1 MFQKG
6 VSFGL
11 LEKKREEKV
20 RKINK
25 DRDKDKKI
33 EKKRREKMNE
43 KKK

>member
-25 DRDKDKKI
+25 ERDI
-33 EKKRREKMNE
+33 EKKKEKRRERKMN
-43 KKK
+43 